1 MRYAALIWTA
11 VVLFPVAGLA
21 QSPGQQG
28 ADAQRSPE
36 LKKAAPSTT
45 VPMEV
50 LKSKHIAVQ
59 IKVNGKGPYRVIFD
73 TGSPV
78 TLLSN
83 KIAQEAELL
92 SKEQAKAPALFGAR
106 GMGTAKTLEVGDI
119 KVEDMPVMIMDHPA
133 LKAAGKVLG
142 QLDGIVG
149 FPFFSHYKSTLDY
162 AAEKITFEPVEYRGE
177 GMDMMQMVMVMMTD
191 RSGKPVQKVQAPT
204 TLWGFQVAKE
214 KSDAEAGV
222 VVKEVLAGSPAAAAG
237 LKVGDRLLELD
248 GTWTESVED
257 TFRAAGAVAA
267 GQKAKAKI
275 KRGDEEM
282 LITIVPRTGL

>member
-1 MRYAALIWTA
+1 MMTA
-11 VVLFPVAGLA
+11 FLFCVLTA
-21 QSPGQQG
+21 PGQP
-28 ADAQRSPE
+28 ASPQVE
-36 LKKAAPSTT
+36 SGKKTT

-83 KIAQEAELL
+83 KIAEEAQLI

-106 GMGTAKTLEVGDI
+106 GMGTAKTLQVGDI
-119 KVEDMPVMIMDHPA
+119 VIEDTPVMVMDHPA
-133 LKAAGKVLG
+133 LKAAGRVLG

-149 FPFFSHYKSTLDY
+149 FPFFCRYRSTFDY
-162 AAEKITFEPVEYRGE
+162 EAEKITFEPVEYRGT

-191 RSGKPVQKVQAPT
+191 RSGKPAQKIQSPS
-204 TLWGFQVAKE
+204 TLWGFQVERTK
-214 KSDAEAGV
+214 DDPEAGV
-222 VVKEVLAGSPAAAAG
+222 IVKEVLADSPAARAG

-257 TFRAAGAVAA
+257 TYRAAGGVHA
-267 GQKAKAKI
+267 GQAAQMKI
-275 KRGDEEM
+275 KRSGQESS
-282 LITIVPRTGL
+282 ITIVPKVGL